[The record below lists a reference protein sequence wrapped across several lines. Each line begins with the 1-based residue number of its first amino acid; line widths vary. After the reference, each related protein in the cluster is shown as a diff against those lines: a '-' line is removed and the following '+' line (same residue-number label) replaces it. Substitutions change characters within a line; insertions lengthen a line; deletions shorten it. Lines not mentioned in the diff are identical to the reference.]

1 MVSFAAMGAW
11 TQSANNDYIPAMNYI
26 VLGLLIV
33 SIGSDAFAITLQI
46 RKIKKVRK
54 VLQTTDDD
62 LL

>member
-11 TQSANNDYIPAMNYI
+11 TQSANNDYIPEMNYI
-26 VLGLLIV
+26 VFGLLIV
-33 SIGSDAFAITLQI
+33 SIGSDFLAINLQI
-46 RKIKKVRK
+46 RKIKQVRK